1 MAISKLMHMKETAGN
16 PSRHLKRAIEY
27 IMNPE
32 KTNDHKYVQVN
43 QALKVNEI
51 DSEQIYEKMIQTKR
65 MFGKEWGRQGY
76 HFIISFAEEDDI
88 TPEIAIKIIDEIQE
102 EYLQGAYECV
112 YAIHDNTEHLHGHL
126 IFNSIDRY
134 NGLKYHYKKGDWEK
148 DILPCINKICKKWG
162 LKELQLEER
171 TNLERYGKHKN
182 KMDDFLR
189 KEIDDM
195 IQNVNTYQELLQEL
209 TKREYEW
216 KDGKYLSIRPKSMEE
231 KRFRRTAQLGE
242 EYTKENI
249 QQRIGKEN
257 KKEVLRYKV
266 QNKNK
271 YGKKQIT
278 NVKGIQ
284 KKVILLILRGER
296 YKNNRSRNSDRS
308 YYYDQKKYIRQAL
321 YLQSMRY
328 YTKDQVINRNHELW
342 QLEKQAKKIRK
353 KMYNQ
358 KQMRKCEGINFNGC
372 EEKTKIELAKINHML
387 QDIRKEKKVT
397 YEIMKEIEKKKCIQK
412 ELSKKKIL

>member
-216 KDGKYLSIRPKSMEE
+216 KDGKYLSIRLKSMEE

-257 KKEVLRYKV
+257 KKEILRYKV

-284 KKVILLILRGER
+284 KKVVLLILRGER

-342 QLEKQAKKIRK
+342 QLEKQAKKVRK

-358 KQMRKCEGINFNGC
+358 KQMRKCEGINFNDC

>member
-1 MAISKLMHMKETAGN
+1 MAISKLMHMKETSGN

-88 TPEIAIKIIDEIQE
+88 TPGIAIKIIDEIQE

-112 YAIHDNTEHLHGHL
+112 YVIHDNTEHLHGHL

-148 DILPCINKICKKWG
+148 DILPCINKICKEWG
-162 LKELQLEER
+162 LKELQIEER

-242 EYTKENI
+242 KYTKENI
-249 QQRIGKEN
+249 KQRIGKEN
-257 KKEVLRYKV
+257 KKEILRYKV

-271 YGKKQIT
+271 YDKKQIT

-284 KKVILLILRGER
+284 KKVVLLILRGER

-308 YYYDQKKYIRQAL
+308 YYYDQKKIY
-321 YLQSMRY
+321 S
-328 YTKDQVINRNHELW
+328 TSVIF
-342 QLEKQAKKIRK
+342 A
-353 KMYNQ
+353 
-358 KQMRKCEGINFNGC
+358 
-372 EEKTKIELAKINHML
+372 
-387 QDIRKEKKVT
+387 V
-397 YEIMKEIEKKKCIQK
+397 YEILYKR
-412 ELSKKKIL
+412 SGN